1 MGTICPKCR
10 LEFIGELEDG
20 TCPECHGAVLR
31 KSPNDYGTYRL
42 YEQNVSLMKG
52 RVFSDKHWAKFSE
65 QKDRPD
71 REKIAEGIYCSTE
84 PTGYLKWRY
93 VRKDRKD
100 FYRGVADQILALT
113 PDIEQI
119 DAMLVEARRTA
130 KSEEREDVK
139 SIALKAIKDEPEFPS
154 DMPDVIWETIHNDR
168 HNADIVFRNVVKI
181 TKREITGRFLQA
193 LSKEE

>member
-1 MGTICPKCR
+1 MGKICPKCR

-71 REKIAEGIYCSTE
+71 REKIDELPRIETCVGCPYWKTCERTE
-84 PTGYLKWRY
+84 SRDIGNLSPEMLCKLE
-93 VRKDRKD
+93 V
-100 FYRGVADQILALT
+100 DQILNLFKSQVEGLT
-113 PDIEQI
+113 VIGDEELTETAEMIFNFGIDIKGI
-119 DAMLVEARRTA
+119 
-130 KSEEREDVK
+130 KSLLWQHSK
-139 SIALKAIKDEPEFPS
+139 
-154 DMPDVIWETIHNDR
+154 HQ
-168 HNADIVFRNVVKI
+168 
-181 TKREITGRFLQA
+181 LQA
-193 LSKEE
+193 DKDKLLDGLEG